1 MIIVLMVFGTNPS
14 YHRQAYL
21 AILSLLKQTTQE
33 HKIVMLTDAPQYYNY
48 LNTSIDIHTITQ
60 EVLTDWKG
68 PHDFFWRIKI
78 KGIEYAHLQYP
89 QHDVLYLDTDT
100 FLFGNLSEIQHLIAS
115 GKSVMH
121 LQEGLLFALN
131 SKTIKVMWKQ
141 LKGKTYQHCKI
152 NAQSG
157 MWNAGV
163 IGFSA
168 THASSYLKDILAICD
183 GMLADKV
190 RPKLIE
196 QFAFSLRL
204 QQHSNILP
212 ANHIF
217 GHYWGNKAQ
226 WDGATQEFLSTAF
239 MKGQSL
245 DDVIHTLDVN
255 YWLQLPIYEKR
266 SSFGKNLLRFVTKRF
281 YQPQNVTYFNSGPLH
296 KLQ

>member
-1 MIIVLMVFGTNPS
+1 MIIVLMVFGTKPS

-21 AILSLLKQTTQE
+21 AILSLLKQTTQV
-33 HKIVMLTDAPQYYNY
+33 HKVVILTDAPQYYKFFGS
-48 LNTSIDIHTITQ
+48 LIDVHTITQ
-60 EVLTDWKG
+60 EELTEWKG
-68 PHDFFWRIKI
+68 AHDFFWRIKI

-121 LQEGLLFALN
+121 LQEGLLSALN

-141 LKGKTYQHCKI
+141 LKGKTYQHCTI

-204 QQHSNILP
+204 QQQNLLHPVDHIL
-212 ANHIF
+212 
-217 GHYWGNKAQ
+217 GHYWGTKAQ
-226 WDGATQEFLSTAF
+226 WDTAIQEYLSTAF
-239 MKGQSL
+239 MQGQEL
-245 DDVIHTLDVN
+245 EDIIGTLDVN

-266 SSFGKNLLRFVTKRF
+266 SSFGKNLLRLVTKRF
-281 YQPQNVTYFNSGPLH
+281 YQPQNVTYFNSGS
-296 KLQ
+296 